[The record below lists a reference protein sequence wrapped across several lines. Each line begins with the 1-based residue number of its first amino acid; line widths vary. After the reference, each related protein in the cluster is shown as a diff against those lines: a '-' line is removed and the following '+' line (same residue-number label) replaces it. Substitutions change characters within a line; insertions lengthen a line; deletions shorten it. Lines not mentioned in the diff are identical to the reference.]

1 MFRLHLNFSKIQ
13 LQVTSTIIA
22 TMWKLLDL
30 AVQILS
36 PTFHKTKSGVK
47 SLGSGLLYSAAWC
60 CCVNEEPGFLVSSN
74 TLLTLSDDH
83 SPESLAILYP
93 PSVTI
98 TPPESLAMLYS
109 PSVMMTSSSPSSIIS
124 KGSESVVL
132 WYCLGTA
139 WGPPSAAVW
148 SWPPSCARSRVS
160 VITA

>member
-1 MFRLHLNFSKIQ
+1 MCIVLVGGKNNYGMFRLHLNFSKIQ

-47 SLGSGLLYSAAWC
+47 SLGSALLYSAAWC
-60 CCVNEEPGFLVSSN
+60 CCVNKEPGFLVSSDN
-74 TLLTLSDDH
+74 H
-83 SPESLAILYP
+83 S
-93 PSVTI
+93 
-98 TPPESLAMLYS
+98 PESLAMLYS
-109 PSVMMTSSSPSSIIS
+109 PSVIMTSSSPSSITS